1 VAVRKRGGIAEM
13 IRVVIFEPAD
23 EGTRAVESYEPYYG
37 FLQQHTTEP
46 VSNTLEYSSTT
57 TS

>member
-1 VAVRKRGGIAEM
+1 M

-23 EGTRAVESYEPYYG
+23 EGTSRAVESYEPYYG

-46 VSNTLEYSSTT
+46 VSNTRVL
-57 TS
+57 